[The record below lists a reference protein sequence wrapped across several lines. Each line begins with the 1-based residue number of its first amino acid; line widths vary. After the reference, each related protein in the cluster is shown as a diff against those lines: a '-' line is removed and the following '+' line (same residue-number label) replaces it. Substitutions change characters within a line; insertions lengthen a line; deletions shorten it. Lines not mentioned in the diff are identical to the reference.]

1 MATELFMR
9 RKLGSL
15 WPIDDEGRE
24 VLQGLPTDADV
35 RVTIKRAR
43 NVQFHRLFFGLLN
56 LVAQSGGPY
65 DSADQLLTVVKIGIG
80 HVDGIIMPDGSM
92 AWHPRSISFAKMDE
106 TEFRAFYDRAVDF
119 IVKQVMP
126 GTEES
131 ALRAEVEAFVYG
143 A

>member
-15 WPIDDEGRE
+15 WPIDAEGEAAMRD
-24 VLQGLPTDADV
+24 LPTDADV
-35 RVTIKRAR
+35 KVTIKRAR

-65 DSADQLLTVVKIGIG
+65 DSTDQLLTVVKIGIG
-80 HVDGIIMPDGSM
+80 HVDGIILPDGSM

-106 TEFRAFYDRAVDF
+106 TEFRSFYDRAVDF
-119 IVKQVMP
+119 IVSYVLPSTTADELK
-126 GTEES
+126 
-131 ALRAEVEAFVYG
+131 AEVETMIHG

>member
-15 WPIDDEGRE
+15 WPIDAEGEAAMRD
-24 VLQGLPTDADV
+24 LPTDADV
-35 RVTIKRAR
+35 RVTIRRAR

-80 HVDGIIMPDGSM
+80 HVDGIVLPDGSM

-119 IVKQVMP
+119 IIKHVMP
-126 GTEES
+126 GTSES
-131 ALRAEVEAFVYG
+131 ALRAEVEAMIHG